1 MEVAPMSC
9 SICGLPMSI
18 PSPRSIFESI
28 VDGTD
33 HVLRSA
39 RVYEFADYVS
49 SGLRALIERISTL
62 FNNSK
67 ETLLFIGVSTAMAVA
82 DPVRF
87 FGGCG
92 VGIAANLVLGGM
104 MRGHRGSWFSE
115 CMGEATVAQSA
126 LAAVH
131 ITCRAIQATNT
142 HVFPSAHR
150 EGAVSSMLS
159 GLWAGFVLTDVVR
172 RLSSLFWR
180 AAPAAH

>member
-1 MEVAPMSC
+1 MSC
-9 SICGLPMSI
+9 SICGLPISI
-18 PSPRSIFESI
+18 PSPRSLFEPI
-28 VDGTD
+28 VNGAD

-62 FNNSK
+62 FTNSK
-67 ETLLFIGVSTAMAVA
+67 ETLLFIGVSVAVAVA
-82 DPVRF
+82 DPARF

-92 VGIAANLVLGGM
+92 VGIAANLVLGSV
-104 MRGHRGSWFSE
+104 MRGHHVSLFSE

-131 ITCRAIQATNT
+131 ITCRAIQSTNA
-142 HVFPSAHR
+142 HVFPSAYR

-172 RLSSLFWR
+172 RLAVLFRR
-180 AAPAAH
+180 AAPPVH